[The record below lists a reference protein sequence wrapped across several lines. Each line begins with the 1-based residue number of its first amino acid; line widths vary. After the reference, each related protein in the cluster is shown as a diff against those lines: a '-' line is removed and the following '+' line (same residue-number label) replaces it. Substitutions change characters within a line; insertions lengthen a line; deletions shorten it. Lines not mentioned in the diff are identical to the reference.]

1 MSKLEDNELKVLR
14 ESIEAINSLQMKIGG
29 LESQKH
35 DLLNDISISTE
46 SFKKLQSTLEEK
58 YGNVSIDIT
67 TGEIKE
73 ENGDSKE
80 D

>member
-35 DLLNDISISTE
+35 DLLHEISISAE

-73 ENGDSKE
+73 KDGDSKE

>member
-1 MSKLEDNELKVLR
+1 MSKVEDNELKELR
-14 ESIEAINSLQMKIGG
+14 ENIEAINSAQMKIGG

-35 DLLNDISISTE
+35 ELLHEVSDSIET
-46 SFKKLQSTLEEK
+46 FRQLQSALEKK
-58 YGNVSIDIT
+58 YGSVNIDIT

-73 ENGDSKE
+73 KDGDSTE

>member
-1 MSKLEDNELKVLR
+1 MSKLEDNELKELR
-14 ESIEAINSLQMKIGG
+14 ENIEAINGLQMKIGG

-35 DLLNDISISTE
+35 ETLHEIANLME
-46 SFKKLQSTLEEK
+46 SFKAVQSTLEEK
-58 YGNVSIDIT
+58 YGKVNIDIT

-73 ENGDSKE
+73 EDGDSKE

>member
-1 MSKLEDNELKVLR
+1 MSKLEDNELKELR

-35 DLLNDISISTE
+35 EMLHEISASVE
-46 SFKKLQSTLEEK
+46 SFKSLQSDLEK
-58 YGNVSIDIT
+58 RYGSVNIDIT

-73 ENGDSKE
+73 KDGDSTE

>member
-1 MSKLEDNELKVLR
+1 MSKLEDNELKELR

-35 DLLNDISISTE
+35 EWLHEISILTE
-46 SFKKLQSTLEEK
+46 SFKELQSTLEEK
-58 YGNVSIDIT
+58 YGKVSIDIT

-73 ENGDSKE
+73 EDGDSKE

>member
-1 MSKLEDNELKVLR
+1 MSKLEDNELKELR
-14 ESIEAINSLQMKIGG
+14 ENIEAINSLQMKIGG

-35 DLLNDISISTE
+35 ETLHELAGLMQ
-46 SFKKLQSTLEEK
+46 SFKEVQKTLEEK
-58 YGNVSIDIT
+58 YGKVNIDIT

-73 ENGDSKE
+73 EDGDSKE

>member
-1 MSKLEDNELKVLR
+1 MSKLEDNELKELR
-14 ESIEAINSLQMKIGG
+14 ENIEAINGAQMKIGG

-35 DLLNDISISTE
+35 ETLHELAGLVE
-46 SFKKLQSTLEEK
+46 SFKAVQKTLEEK
-58 YGNVSIDIT
+58 YGKVNIDIT

-73 ENGDSKE
+73 EDGDSKE

>member
-1 MSKLEDNELKVLR
+1 MSKLENNELKELR
-14 ESIEAINSLQMKIGG
+14 ENIEAINDAQMKIGG

-35 DLLNDISISTE
+35 ETLHELAGLVE
-46 SFKKLQSTLEEK
+46 SFKAVQKTLEEK
-58 YGNVSIDIT
+58 YGKVNIDIT

-73 ENGDSKE
+73 EDGDSKE

>member
-1 MSKLEDNELKVLR
+1 MSKLEDNELKELR
-14 ESIEAINSLQMKIGG
+14 ENIEAINGAQMKIGG

-35 DLLNDISISTE
+35 ETLHELAGLVE
-46 SFKKLQSTLEEK
+46 SFKAVQKTLEEK
-58 YGNVSIDIT
+58 YGKVNIDIT

-73 ENGDSKE
+73 EDGASKE

>member
-1 MSKLEDNELKVLR
+1 MSKLEDNELKGLR

-35 DLLNDISISTE
+35 ELLHEISASVE
-46 SFKKLQSTLEEK
+46 SFKSLQSDLEKK
-58 YGNVSIDIT
+58 YGKVNIDIT

-73 ENGDSKE
+73 EDGDSKE

>member
-14 ESIEAINSLQMKIGG
+14 ESIEAMNSLQMKIGG

-35 DLLNDISISTE
+35 DLLHDISISTE
-46 SFKKLQSTLEEK
+46 SFKKLQSTLEGK

-67 TGEIKE
+67 TGEIKG

>member
-1 MSKLEDNELKVLR
+1 MNKLEDNELKELR
-14 ESIEAINSLQMKIGG
+14 EKIEAINSLQMKIGG

-35 DLLNDISISTE
+35 ELLHEISGSVET
-46 SFKKLQSTLEEK
+46 FKSLQSTLEKK
-58 YGNVSIDIT
+58 YGNVNIDIS

-73 ENGDSKE
+73 SNEPTTE

>member
-1 MSKLEDNELKVLR
+1 MNKLEDNELKELR
-14 ESIEAINSLQMKIGG
+14 ENIEAINSLQMKIGG

-35 DLLNDISISTE
+35 ELLHEISASVE
-46 SFKKLQSTLEEK
+46 SFKNLQSDLEKK
-58 YGNVSIDIT
+58 YGKVNIDIT

-73 ENGDSKE
+73 EDGNSKE